1 VCARLNIPP
10 GIEGAAWL
18 DFQCD
23 EFTVLGLRPDEMG
36 ITCGLELLLLI
47 GVPVLLVVPSW
58 YAGEAG

>member
-1 VCARLNIPP
+1 M
-10 GIEGAAWL
+10 

-23 EFTVLGLRPDEMG
+23 EFTVVDLRPDEMG
-36 ITCGLELLLLI
+36 ITCGLELLILI